1 MKSSLDVLEG
11 LNRKLNIEIPENMVS
26 DAFNRMYKG
35 IQKEA
40 NIKGFRKGKAP
51 ISAIKKLYKDR
62 VKSDVLQN
70 LVSDSYESALNE
82 HSLDPISQPQLAFE
96 TFEEDQPFSFSAQFE
111 VRPDVTLKQFEK
123 LKVEQEEL
131 NVSGEQVEQ
140 ILEDIR
146 KSRAEQVPVFED
158 RAAKEGDVAEIDFE
172 GFVDGAPLPNGSGQ
186 GHKLELGSQSFIEG
200 FEEGIVGMK
209 VGANKDLNLSFP
221 AEYHAKEIAGRP
233 VTFKVTLKKLYRKDL
248 PELNDEFAQ
257 SMGEYKT
264 LAEHKETIKEDI
276 TGREEER
283 IKEELH
289 QRVLKALVA
298 ANPVDVP
305 QSLLGRQK
313 QAMIEDFAR
322 RMKQQGMTEKEF
334 IEYQNKWD
342 SDFTQT
348 AAVMIQS
355 TFLVDALAEKLD
367 IKATQKDLDAKFEN
381 QSQSTGIPV
390 ERLKEF
396 YQTSERRSDL
406 MYKITE
412 EKVVDYL
419 LSQADIKMVPRE
431 KLQEG

>member
-1 MKSSLDVLEG
+1 M
-11 LNRKLNIEIPENMVS
+11 
-26 DAFNRMYKG
+26 
-35 IQKEA
+35 
-40 NIKGFRKGKAP
+40 
-51 ISAIKKLYKDR
+51 
-62 VKSDVLQN
+62 
-70 LVSDSYESALNE
+70 
-82 HSLDPISQPQLAFE
+82 
-96 TFEEDQPFSFSAQFE
+96 
-111 VRPDVTLKQFEK
+111 
-123 LKVEQEEL
+123 
-131 NVSGEQVEQ
+131 
-140 ILEDIR
+140 
-146 KSRAEQVPVFED
+146 
-158 RAAKEGDVAEIDFE
+158 
-172 GFVDGAPLPNGSGQ
+172 
-186 GHKLELGSQSFIEG
+186 
-200 FEEGIVGMK
+200 
-209 VGANKDLNLSFP
+209 
-221 AEYHAKEIAGRP
+221 
-233 VTFKVTLKKLYRKDL
+233 
-248 PELNDEFAQ
+248 
-257 SMGEYKT
+257 
-264 LAEHKETIKEDI
+264 
-276 TGREEER
+276 
-283 IKEELH
+283 
-289 QRVLKALVA
+289 LKALVA

>member
-264 LAEHKETIKEDI
+264 LAELKETIKEDI

>member
-276 TGREEER
+276 TGR
-283 IKEELH
+283 
-289 QRVLKALVA
+289 
-298 ANPVDVP
+298 
-305 QSLLGRQK
+305 
-313 QAMIEDFAR
+313 
-322 RMKQQGMTEKEF
+322 
-334 IEYQNKWD
+334 
-342 SDFTQT
+342 
-348 AAVMIQS
+348 
-355 TFLVDALAEKLD
+355 
-367 IKATQKDLDAKFEN
+367 
-381 QSQSTGIPV
+381 
-390 ERLKEF
+390 
-396 YQTSERRSDL
+396 
-406 MYKITE
+406 
-412 EKVVDYL
+412 
-419 LSQADIKMVPRE
+419 
-431 KLQEG
+431 